1 MSYILSSAN
10 RWYCG
15 LETGYGTVPAISS
28 ANRIPAIKMTARQ
41 QFEKVTRRDKTG
53 GRTYPGI
60 PPGGRK
66 TTEFALSTYLTR
78 WTNSQS
84 LPAYAPLFQ
93 AAFGGTPIIS
103 SGGTVASSTGSN
115 IVFSA
120 PHGLV
125 VNQAVSSGCEIR
137 FVSTIVDPVTVTT
150 NAPFSVA
157 PQTGGNFTPTATFFP
172 GDLLPSCSLFDYWT
186 PATALQRVIC
196 GVGIDDFSLE
206 ANGDYQEFHFSGMAQ
221 DLIDS
226 ASFSSGMGQLTAFP
240 AEPAYI
246 PVDYSI
252 VPGNLGQIW
261 MGVEPNRYAT
271 VTQAALRL
279 QNDLEARG
287 NEFGSQVPQF
297 ISPGI
302 RKVTFDFRLFEQD
315 TQATMELYQAARQQ
329 STIQIMLQLGQ
340 TSGQL
345 FGAYMQSVVPQV
357 PELDDSQRLVQWKVS
372 GSRAQGTGNDELVV
386 AFA

>member
-1 MSYILSSAN
+1 MSYVLSSAN

-15 LETGYGTVPAISS
+15 LESSYGTVPTITS

-41 QFEKVTRRDKTG
+41 QFEKAKRRDKTG

-60 PPGGRK
+60 PAGGRK
-66 TTEFALSTYLTR
+66 GTEFALSTYLTS
-78 WTNSQS
+78 WTTSQS
-84 LPAYAPLFQ
+84 LPAYGPLFQ
-93 AAFGGTPIIS
+93 AAFGGTPVIS
-103 SGGTVASSTGSN
+103 GGGTVASSPGSN
-115 IVFSA
+115 VAFSA

-125 VNQAVSSGCEIR
+125 VNQAISSGGEIR
-137 FVSTIVDPVTVTT
+137 FVTNVVDPVTVTT
-150 NAPFSVA
+150 NAPFSTA
-157 PQTGGNFTPTATFFP
+157 PQPGGTLTPTVTFFP
-172 GDLLPSCSLFDYWT
+172 GDSLPSCSLFDYWS

-196 GVGIDDFSLE
+196 GAGIDEFSLE
-206 ANGDYQEFHFSGMAQ
+206 ANGDYQEFHFAGMAQ

-226 ASFSSGMGQLTAFP
+226 ASFSTGAGQLTAFP
-240 AEPAYI
+240 SEPAYTPI
-246 PVDYSI
+246 DYSI

-279 QNDLEARG
+279 QNDLEARA

-302 RKVTFDFRLFEQD
+302 RTVTFDFRLFEQD
-315 TQATMELYQAARQQ
+315 NTATMELYQAARQQ
-329 STIQIMLQLGQ
+329 TAVQIMLQLGQ
-340 TSGQL
+340 TTGQL

-372 GSRAQGTGNDELVV
+372 GSRARGTSNDELVV

>member
-1 MSYILSSAN
+1 MSYVLSNAN

-15 LETGYGTVPAISS
+15 LESSYGTVPTITSV
-28 ANRIPAIKMTARQ
+28 NRIPAIKMTARQ
-41 QFEKVTRRDKTG
+41 QFEKALRRDKTG

-60 PPGGRK
+60 PAGGRK
-66 TTEFALSTYLTR
+66 ATEFALSTYLTS
-78 WTNSQS
+78 WTNSQT
-84 LPAYAPLFQ
+84 LPACAPLFQ

-103 SGGTVASSTGSN
+103 GGGTVASSTGSN
-115 IVFSA
+115 VGFSA

-125 VNQAVSSGCEIR
+125 VNQAVSSGGEIR
-137 FVSTIVDPVTVTT
+137 FVTNIVDPVTVTT
-150 NAPFSVA
+150 NAPFSTA
-157 PQTGGNFTPTATFFP
+157 PQTGGTFTPTATFYP

-186 PATALQRVIC
+186 PATALQRVLC
-196 GVGIDDFSLE
+196 GAGVNDFSLE

-226 ASFSSGMGQLTAFP
+226 ASFSSGTGQLASFP
-240 AEPAYI
+240 AEPAYTPI
-246 PVDYSI
+246 DYSI

-279 QNDLEARG
+279 QNDLEARA

-302 RKVTFDFRLFEQD
+302 RTVTFDFRLFEQD
-315 TQATMELYQAARQQ
+315 NQATVELYQAARQQ
-329 STIQIMLQLGQ
+329 SAIQVMLQLGQ
-340 TSGQL
+340 TTGQL
-345 FGAYMQSVVPQV
+345 FGAYMPGVVPQV

-372 GSRAQGTGNDELVV
+372 GSRAQGTSNDELVV